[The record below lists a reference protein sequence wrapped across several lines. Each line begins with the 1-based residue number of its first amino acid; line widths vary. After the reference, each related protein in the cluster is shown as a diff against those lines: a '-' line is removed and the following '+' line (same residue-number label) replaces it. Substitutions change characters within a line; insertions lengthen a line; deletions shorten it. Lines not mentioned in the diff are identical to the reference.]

1 MILPPGW
8 RANTLEGLTKR
19 WDIIVVGGGISGAGI
34 LREAARMNLRVL
46 LLEQAD
52 FASGSSSKS
61 SKMVHGGLRYLA
73 EKELGLVRQSVR
85 DRQRLLREV
94 PGLVDTLHFAFT
106 DYSFQEF
113 SRRMFRWGLRVY
125 DLMARARSSRY
136 LTAEQTRALAPRLL
150 REGLK
155 GSFAYN
161 DAGTD
166 DARLT
171 MRVLFEALDD
181 GGKLLNYASA
191 ESPLRGADG
200 VVHGLRVRDNL
211 SGEHYDVEARLVIN
225 ATGAWSDGLREGVGE
240 KPQMRPLRGTHI
252 TVPADVLS
260 VEGAIT
266 FMHPQDGR
274 PVFVREWEGATIIG
288 TTDMDHGNDLTVE
301 PHATAAEIDY
311 LRAGVAMFFP
321 HVELNDE
328 NICSTWAGARPVVG
342 TDEPDPSKESRDHV
356 LEFSH
361 GMLTVTGGKLT
372 TFRSTAIEV
381 LNKARDVL
389 PELPVIK
396 SRTAI
401 FDAVKPNPPAELALS
416 PALSRRLYGRY
427 GHNADRLLA
436 MVRDENRADEL
447 KAIPG
452 TLGCWAEV
460 RWAARAEGVIKLQD
474 LLLRRCRLGFLLRDG
489 GMEHVSRIQ
498 EICRSELGWDDEQWQ
513 NELLAY
519 RNMWKRFYGTP
530 ADLAEAWPEEWG
542 LQDTLSE

>member
-8 RANTLEGLTKR
+8 RERTLKELPQR
-19 WDIIVVGGGISGAGI
+19 WDIVVVGGGISGAGI
-34 LREAARMNLRVL
+34 LREAARLNQRVL

-73 EKELGLVRQSVR
+73 EKEFGLVRQSVR

-113 SRRMFRWGLRVY
+113 SRRMFRVGLRIY

-136 LTAEQTRALAPRLL
+136 LSSEATRALAPRLL
-150 REGLK
+150 NEGLK

-171 MRVLFEALDD
+171 MRVLFEALND
-181 GGKLLNYASA
+181 GAWLLNYASA

-200 VVHGLRVRDNL
+200 VVHGLRVRDNI
-211 SGEHYDVEARLVIN
+211 SGEHHDIQARLVIN

-260 VEGAIT
+260 VDGSIT

-274 PVFVREWEGATIIG
+274 PVFVRDWEGATLIG
-288 TTDMDHGNDLTVE
+288 TTDMDHGRDLSVE

-321 HVELNDE
+321 HVELNDA
-328 NICSTWAGARPVVG
+328 NICGTWAGARPVVG
-342 TDEPDPSKESRDHV
+342 SDEPDPSKESRDHI
-356 LEFSH
+356 LEFNH

-389 PELPVIK
+389 PELPPVN
-396 SRTAI
+396 SRLPI
-401 FDAVKPNPPAELALS
+401 FDVVKPNPPSELALS
-416 PALSRRLYGRY
+416 PSLSRRLYGRY
-427 GHNADRLLA
+427 GDNANRLLA
-436 MVRDENRADEL
+436 MVRDEGRAEEL
-447 KAIPG
+447 RIIPG
-452 TLGCWAEV
+452 TLGCWAEL
-460 RWAARAEGVIKLQD
+460 RWAARAEGVTKLQD
-474 LLLRRCRLGFLLRDG
+474 LLLRRTRLGFLLRNG
-489 GMEHVSRIQ
+489 GMDHVDRIREVCQ
-498 EICRSELGWDDEQWQ
+498 AELNWSDEQWQ
-513 NELLAY
+513 LESQAY
-519 RNMWKRFYGTP
+519 TGLWKRFYGTP
-530 ADLAEAWPEEWG
+530 ADLAEAWPDEWA
-542 LQDTLSE
+542 LDSTIDS